1 MGIGT
6 KRNQLL
12 SSASVLCYT
21 PHREHFGIVPLEAMD
36 SGIPV
41 VAIRSGGPMETIV
54 NGVTGYLVEYSGS
67 ETESTS
73 TVTDEGTANSKMVN
87 PTIQG
92 FADAIANIISNP
104 KKAHSMGQNG
114 KKRVDNVFG
123 METFRKQWWELL
135 AEAQTRGKERHYNQT
150 VGQRYCVSFSV
161 MRSFCELAMA
171 ILLAVSLTWVMGRIG
186 LLEQDLGVAGTAKV
200 YYQRWLS
207 GSDEL

>member
-21 PHREHFGIVPLEAMD
+21 RHREHFGIVPLEAMD

-87 PTIQG
+87 PTI
-92 FADAIANIISNP
+92 
-104 KKAHSMGQNG
+104 
-114 KKRVDNVFG
+114 
-123 METFRKQWWELL
+123 
-135 AEAQTRGKERHYNQT
+135 
-150 VGQRYCVSFSV
+150 
-161 MRSFCELAMA
+161 
-171 ILLAVSLTWVMGRIG
+171 
-186 LLEQDLGVAGTAKV
+186 
-200 YYQRWLS
+200 
-207 GSDEL
+207 